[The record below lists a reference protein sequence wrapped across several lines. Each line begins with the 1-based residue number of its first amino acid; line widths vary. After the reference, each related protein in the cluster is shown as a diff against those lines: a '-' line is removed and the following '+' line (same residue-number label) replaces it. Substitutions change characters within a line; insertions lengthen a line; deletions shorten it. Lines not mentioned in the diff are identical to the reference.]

1 MIILY
6 IYNVH
11 NYTYIIY
18 YTYAT
23 LYFIVIHYR
32 SLSYFTVLYFAIL
45 YFTIFYCTLLIFI
58 MRYYIVIY
66 CSIHYSHSSQA
77 CAGSLQTPQR
87 KILQSG
93 IHIFKF
99 GRKRFKFM
107 ERVGSTF
114 EIQGCL
120 RIFRVPNIAYTGPTF
135 CFEIGR
141 WCDHVLPM
149 TSPATQ
155 TRHHSRKFTSRFQG
169 VGHPSGCEGP
179 LSGPFCRN
187 YHWG

>member
-1 MIILY
+1 MIR
-6 IYNVH
+6 
-11 NYTYIIY
+11 
-18 YTYAT
+18 
-23 LYFIVIHYR
+23 YR